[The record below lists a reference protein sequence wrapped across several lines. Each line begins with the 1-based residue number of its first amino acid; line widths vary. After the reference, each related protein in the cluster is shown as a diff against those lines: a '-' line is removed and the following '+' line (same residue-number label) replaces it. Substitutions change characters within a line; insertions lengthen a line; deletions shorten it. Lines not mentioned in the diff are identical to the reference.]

1 MMKFNSFASV
11 FLAVGLMVA
20 SVMFLFLSMAF
31 LAGSEMIF
39 EWQASGV
46 NSFKINFLVVVD
58 WVSLF
63 FVSVVSLISAS
74 VLFFSSAYMMAD
86 VFYSR
91 FIFLVMSFVCSMW
104 ILILSPNFISI
115 LLGWDGLGVTSYLLV
130 IYFQSEK
137 SFSAGLITALTNRLG
152 DAGLLC
158 LIGATMQMGG
168 WSFIFY
174 STWMDWLSEYYLLAL
189 LGVAMTKSAQMP
201 FSAWLPAAMAAP
213 TPVSSLVH
221 SSTLVTAGVYL
232 LIRMNYLLATQ
243 KFLWGLMLLGTL
255 TMFMAGGA
263 AMGEVDMKK
272 IIALSTLSQLGFMF
286 MTLGMG
292 LPLLAFFHL
301 VAHAY
306 FKAMLFMCA
315 GGIIHSMK
323 DFQDLRVMGGSLGA
337 IPTAFSIF
345 SVANLSLCGM
355 PFMTGFYSKDLI
367 LELVMMGEVS
377 IFMMILITL
386 ATMLTVL
393 YSIRATGLVFFSS
406 SKIESCFSLKEADN
420 MMILGALI
428 LLIPSIVGGM
438 LISWS
443 TLSFCKLIFLP
454 YWLKLSIL
462 IIILF
467 SVVLSFFFYGGLKKN
482 FLFSFVEFMWFLP
495 FMFSPT
501 FTQKALTLGKTSF
514 LLAESGWSFIV
525 MPMSFFSLSIRSSN
539 FSVSSFL
546 GNFLNSFIFFFF
558 ILFI

>member
-11 FLAVGLMVA
+11 FLAAGLMVV
-20 SVMFLFLSMAF
+20 SVTFLFLSMVF

-39 EWQASGV
+39 EWQASTV

-74 VLFFSSAYMMAD
+74 VLFYSSAYMMAD

-158 LIGATMQMGG
+158 LIGATVQTGS

-174 STWMDWLSEYYLLAL
+174 NTWSDWLSEYYLLAL
-189 LGVAMTKSAQMP
+189 VGVAMTKSAQVP

-292 LPLLAFFHL
+292 LPLLSFFHL

-323 DFQDLRVMGGSLGA
+323 DFQDLRVMGGSLSA

-367 LELVMMGEVS
+367 LELVMMSEMS
-377 IFMMILITL
+377 IFVMILIGL

-393 YSIRATGLVFFSS
+393 YSIRATGLVFFNSG
-406 SKIESCFSLKEADN
+406 KIESCFSLKEADN

-428 LLIPSIVGGM
+428 LLIPSIIGGM

-443 TLSFCKLIFLP
+443 TLSFSKLIFLP
-454 YWLKLSIL
+454 LWFKLSIL
-462 IIILF
+462 IIIF
-467 SVVLSFFFYGGLKKN
+467 ISVALSFFLSGGLKKN

-495 FMFSPT
+495 FMFSTT
-501 FTQKALTLGKTSF
+501 FSQKALNLGKTSF
-514 LLAESGWSFIV
+514 LLAESGWSFTI
-525 MPMSFFSLSIRSSN
+525 MPMSFYGLSIRSSN
-539 FSVSSFL
+539 FSGSSFL

-558 ILFI
+558 IFFI